1 MSQKRLLVIEDDA
14 DLGEMLVTFFDSQ
27 GYEVFHADSG
37 SEGVSLARAKF
48 PNLILLDVML
58 PDMEGFDV
66 CRLLRGSTLTKY
78 IPITFLTQRD
88 ARADKVAGLQI
99 GADDYVTKPFDIE
112 ELRLRVERSIKR
124 ATRDHIHESRTGLPT
139 GPLIESEYYQVSDDS
154 GWKLNTIKVDGFTA
168 FRDQYGFIAADDAIY
183 LAASI
188 ISDALAR
195 FGTGEDFFGIKEND
209 FVLFTRSENFDDMV
223 KAFSE
228 AFAERA
234 KTYYNFI
241 DVDRGHLLI
250 NAGTDRET
258 TAPLMQFKV
267 QEYTLEQA

>member
-27 GYEVFHADSG
+27 GYEVYHATSG

-66 CRLLRGSTLTKY
+66 CRFLRGSTLTKY

-124 ATRDHIHESRTGLPT
+124 ATRDHIHEARTGLPT
-139 GPLIESEYYQVSDDS
+139 GPLVESEYYQISEEKNWNYIIV
-154 GWKLNTIKVDGFTA
+154 KVEGYAA

-183 LAASI
+183 LASNI
-188 ISDALAR
+188 ISDTLAR
-195 FGTGEDFFGIKEND
+195 LGTGNDFLGIQEND
-209 FVLFTRSENFDDMV
+209 FVLFTRSEHFSDMV
-223 KAFSE
+223 KSFTE
-228 AFAERA
+228 AFKERA
-234 KTYYNFI
+234 RTFYNFA
-241 DVDRGHLLI
+241 DVERGRLLL
-250 NAGTDRET
+250 NTGTDRESS
-258 TAPLMQFKV
+258 APLMHFAV
-267 QEYTLEQA
+267 QEYRLEQA